1 MSKTLSHHMLHSLLA
16 LGAGGLLAAGATA
29 AQATTQHRMHG
40 DYNAKASA
48 HAAADLAK
56 DASALAPQVP
66 QSAAVSP
73 TGPTV
78 IASAVVPDTPANRA
92 MYGKPLSAAGRRT
105 WAIGD

>member
-1 MSKTLSHHMLHSLLA
+1 MWHYLLTLNA
-16 LGAGGLLAAGATA
+16 CGLLAAGATA
-29 AQATTQHRMHG
+29 AQATAQHG
-40 DYNAKASA
+40 SDYNAKASA
-48 HAAADLAK
+48 HAAADLAQ

-92 MYGKPLSAAGRRT
+92 RYGKPLSAAGRRT

>member
-1 MSKTLSHHMLHSLLA
+1 MWHSLLA
-16 LGAGGLLAAGATA
+16 LGACGLLAAGATA
-29 AQATTQHRMHG
+29 AQATARHW

-56 DASALAPQVP
+56 DASAIAPQVS

-78 IASAVVPDTPANRA
+78 IASAVIPDTPANRA
-92 MYGKPLSAAGRRT
+92 RYGKPMSAAGRRT